1 MQEIFRENTEL
12 VGTGKDKATIT
23 EVLYGNK
30 DIAVS
35 ETDEYG
41 GVSFK
46 KQWSTGATP
55 DDPYGLLL
63 LSQEVSFLRDNALH
77 DTNDV
82 RLRGFMLATPDDDE
96 VNSLTL
102 GVLNEDY
109 YQTKDILCLNEGLSS
124 DAYNYSPSY
133 LFESYENRVSRV
145 FIAPILYLNFVHFVS
160 GNSSNDKV
168 TIMCKWTFKKVK
180 MSKSAFLEKLAY
192 RSYN

>member
-1 MQEIFRENTEL
+1 MQEVFRENTEL

-30 DIAVS
+30 NVTS
-35 ETDEYG
+35 VETDAFE
-41 GVSFK
+41 GVSIK

-63 LSQEVSFLRDNALH
+63 LSQEVSFLRSNVAH
-77 DTNDV
+77 DTNEV
-82 RLRGFMLATPDDDE
+82 YLRGFMLATPDDDE

-109 YQTKDILCLNEGLSS
+109 YQTKDILCINRSLNSEG
-124 DAYNYSPSY
+124 YNYSPSY
-133 LFESYENRVSRV
+133 IFESYENRVSRV
-145 FIAPILYLNFVHFVS
+145 FIAPILYLNFVHFVD
-160 GNSSNDKV
+160 GNNSNDKLN
-168 TIMCKWTFKKVK
+168 IMCKWTFKKVK